1 MSSSTRLTLSI
12 PDDVVAMLDAVSSRL
27 GVSRSAI
34 GSELLRDEL
43 LRLKPLLPYYP
54 ISAVPADPVRLR
66 GESVLV
72 VRERLSR
79 LRGASDV

>member
-1 MSSSTRLTLSI
+1 MSSTTRLTLSI

-27 GVSRSAI
+27 GVSRSAV
-34 GSELLRDEL
+34 GAELLRDEL
-43 LRLKPLLPYYP
+43 LRLKPLLPLYP
-54 ISAVPADPVRLR
+54 IAAVLPDPVRLR

-79 LRGASDV
+79 LRSASDV